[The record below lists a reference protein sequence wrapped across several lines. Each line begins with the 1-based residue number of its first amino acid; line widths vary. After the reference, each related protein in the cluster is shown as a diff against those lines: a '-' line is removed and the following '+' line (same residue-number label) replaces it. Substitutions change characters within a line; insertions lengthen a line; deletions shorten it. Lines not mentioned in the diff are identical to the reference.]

1 MDKNSKIY
9 IAGHHGLVGSAIW
22 NNLKQRGYNNLVGR
36 SHKELDLTDQQAVK
50 KFFDEEKPDAVVLA
64 AAFVGGIM
72 ANSLY
77 RADFI
82 MQNMKMQCNVIE
94 NAYKH
99 GVKKLLF
106 LGSTCI
112 YPKDAPQP
120 MKEDALLTSPLEY
133 TNEEYA
139 IAKIAGLKMCESYN
153 LQYGTNYIAVMP
165 TNLYGPN
172 DNFHL
177 ENSHVMPAMMRKIY
191 LAKLIH
197 ENDWHSIEVDM
208 NKRPINPTDK
218 LRAIIGEG
226 NVDGNNSHERILKAL
241 EFYGIYDNKV
251 VLWGTGTPLREFLWS
266 EDMADAS
273 VHVLLNVNFSDI
285 IGIEK
290 YSSVFYGAKVD
301 GAVDRN
307 NSEGRGGAIPSL
319 GEAYAAWK
327 TAMANRGLA
336 RAKREVLK
344 KIEAYDTSSAVNGF
358 MLNGAEVWLDFEL
371 RDRVYQGNE
380 RLQRIGRTDTALWL
394 GNKCYNLSIEQ
405 AQNIISHIEAYA
417 KDCYNVTAAHKKA
430 VGELTSVE
438 EVLTYDYTKGYPAK
452 LTMTV

>member
-1 MDKNSKIY
+1 MLDKNSKIY
-9 IAGHHGLVGSAIW
+9 VAGHNGLVGSAIW
-22 NNLKQRGYNNLVGR
+22 NNLKSRGYNNLIGR
-36 SHKELDLTDQQAVK
+36 SHKELDLTDQVAVK
-50 KFFDEEKPDAVVLA
+50 RFFDEEQPDAVVLA

-82 MQNMKMQCNVIE
+82 MMNMKIQCNVISE
-94 NAYKH
+94 AYAH

-112 YPKDAPQP
+112 YPKNAPQP
-120 MKEDALLTSPLEY
+120 MKEDCLLTSPLEY

-177 ENSHVMPAMMRKIY
+177 ENSHVMPAMMRKVY

-197 ENDWHSIEVDM
+197 EGGWDAIRRDLDI
-208 NKRPINPTDK
+208 RPVEGVT
-218 LRAIIGEG
+218 GEG
-226 NVDGNNSHERILKAL
+226 LDSHSPLTTHHSPFQKVLDLLAK
-241 EFYGIYDNKV
+241 YGIYDNKV

-273 VHVLLNVNFSDI
+273 VHVLLNVNFADI

-290 YSSVFYGAKVD
+290 YSSVHYGASTD
-301 GAVDRN
+301 GTVDRN
-307 NSEGRGGAIPSL
+307 HSAGRGGAIPSL
-319 GEAYAAWK
+319 GEIRNCHINVGTGK
-327 TAMANRGLA
+327 
-336 RAKREVLK
+336 
-344 KIEAYDTSSAVNGF
+344 
-358 MLNGAEVWLDFEL
+358 EL
-371 RDRVYQGNE
+371 TIRQ
-380 RLQRIGRTDTALWL
+380 
-394 GNKCYNLSIEQ
+394 LSEL
-405 AQNIISHIEAYA
+405 
-417 KDCYNVTAAHKKA
+417 VVKA
-430 VGELTSVE
+430 VGFTGTVE
-438 EVLTYDYTKGYPAK
+438 FDASKPDGTMRK
-452 LTMTV
+452 LIDVEKLHSLGWTHKVEIEDGVQRLFDWYKDSIKVRG

>member
-1 MDKNSKIY
+1 MKLEKNAKIFV
-9 IAGHHGLVGSAIW
+9 AGHNGLVGSAIW
-22 NNLKQRGYNNLVGR
+22 NNLKARGYNNLIGR
-36 SHKELDLTDQQAVK
+36 SHKELDLTNQAEVT
-50 KFFDEEKPDAVVLA
+50 KFFDEQRPDAVVLA

-112 YPKDAPQP
+112 YPKNAPQP
-120 MKEDALLTSPLEY
+120 MREDCLLTSPLEY

-177 ENSHVMPAMMRKIY
+177 ENSHVMPAMMRKIF
-191 LAKLIH
+191 LAKQI
-197 ENDWHSIEVDM
+197 
-208 NKRPINPTDK
+208 
-218 LRAIIGEG
+218 A
-226 NVDGNNSHERILKAL
+226 DGNWTAIRKDLTIRPVGANMKLSDNAPTSRVVIDGTSDENTILSVLKW
-241 EFYGIYDNKV
+241 YGIENNKV
-251 VLWGTGTPLREFLWS
+251 VLWGTGSPLREFLWS

-273 VHVLLNVNFSDI
+273 VHVLLNVDFKDI

-290 YSSVFYGAKVD
+290 YSSVFYGAKTD
-301 GAVDRN
+301 GCVDRN

-319 GEAYAAWK
+319 GEIR
-327 TAMANRGLA
+327 N
-336 RAKREVLK
+336 
-344 KIEAYDTSSAVNGF
+344 
-358 MLNGAEVWLDFEL
+358 
-371 RDRVYQGNE
+371 
-380 RLQRIGRTDTALWL
+380 
-394 GNKCYNLSIEQ
+394 C
-405 AQNIISHIEAYA
+405 HI
-417 KDCYNVTAAHKKA
+417 T
-430 VGELTSVE
+430 VGTGKELTIRELSQLIVNTVGFQGTVIFDSSKPDGTMRKLIDVTKLHNLGWHHKIDIE
-438 EVLTYDYTKGYPAK
+438 EGVQRLFDWYQSS
-452 LTMTV
+452 LSL